1 MTDLYRIKS
10 AEIMHETIDG
20 EVVIIHLDR
29 GIYYSSDG
37 AGALL
42 WGQLEQGSSLD
53 ALAAWAGQLF
63 TGAPAEI
70 RPAIEAFVSQL
81 LEEGLIDLTAS
92 EDAPPPVAG
101 AVPAG
106 GIPWTDPVLQK
117 YTDMEQLLLLDP
129 IHEVEDTGWPN
140 VN

>member
-10 AEIMHETIDG
+10 TDIMHETIDG

-42 WGQLEQGSSLD
+42 WGQLEHASSLD
-53 ALAAWAGQLF
+53 SLSAWAGQHF
-63 TGAPAEI
+63 AGSPAQV
-70 RPAIEAFVSQL
+70 RPAIDAFVSQL
-81 LEEGLIDLTAS
+81 LEEGLIALTAS
-92 EDAPPPVAG
+92 DEVLSPVAG
-101 AVPAG
+101 AVAAG
-106 GIPWTDPVLQK
+106 SIPWTDPVLQK